1 MANSLSCM
9 FCSRSNII
17 YILALIALA
26 FIVYWYYMHKAGPQ
40 AAPGDSKIIYT
51 FLGAPGS
58 GKGTLAEQA
67 VEKLGFLKLSTGDA
81 IRENIAKGTELGK
94 KCQEYSSK
102 GQLVPDD
109 IVTNIVKN
117 WLDEHARENKPII
130 LDGFPRT
137 AKQAE
142 LLINMIKKD
151 FSDHKLRII
160 ELKISDDEVVKR
172 ISNRLVCSNKQ
183 CQAVYTA
190 SQFAGQEKPICLKC
204 GAPLIRREDDR
215 EEVVRER
222 LKVYAQTSK
231 ELIDYYKNAGF
242 KIEQIDVGSK
252 EKDQVF
258 QSFNAMR

>member
-9 FCSRSNII
+9 FCSRTNII
-17 YILALIALA
+17 YIVVLLALI
-26 FIVYWYYMHKAGPQ
+26 FIAYWYFMHKS
-40 AAPGDSKIIYT
+40 AAHAVAPDSKTIYT

-58 GKGTLAEQA
+58 GKGTLADQA
-67 VEKLGFLKLSTGDA
+67 VAQLGFLKLSTGDA
-81 IRENIAKGTELGK
+81 IRENIAKDTQLGK
-94 KCQEYSSK
+94 KTQEYTSK

-109 IVTNIVKN
+109 IVTGIVKS

-142 LLINMIKKD
+142 LLIEMMKKD
-151 FSDHKLRII
+151 FADHKLRII
-160 ELKISDDEVVKR
+160 ELTISDDEVVKR

-183 CQAVYTA
+183 CQAIYTA
-190 SQFAGQEKPICLKC
+190 SEFAGQENPKCPKC

-222 LKVYAQTSK
+222 LNVYAKTSK
-231 ELIDYYKNAGF
+231 ELIDYYKNDGL
-242 KIEQIDVGSK
+242 KIEQIAVVGK

-258 QSFNAMR
+258 QSFKAIR